1 MGELLDL
8 NQLLAMAWA
17 APVPSET
24 FAPLGA
30 APFLHVRVEPLD
42 RLAPADFDRLDGW
55 LNRIPCPT
63 LALIPAAHPLAPSFD
78 VVSERPAELDD
89 AIDTIRRCPLA
100 AGVLVQL
107 LRTTEDL
114 PIAAALACESLA
126 YSTLQA
132 GPEFRRWLD
141 QARPP
146 ADVPAEDGPATLLD
160 RHGAELT
167 ITLNRPRNRNALN
180 VEMRDALTEALDLVL
195 ADPEIGAVTLRGV
208 GRCFSVGGD
217 LREFGTAPDPAV
229 AHAIRSLRMPA
240 GRLALCSE
248 RLTARVHGAC
258 IGSGLELPAFAS
270 RIVATPNSFFQ
281 LPELNYGLIPGA
293 GGCVALPRR
302 IGRQQTALLA
312 LSARRLTA
320 RTALAWGLIDAIENA

>member
-1 MGELLDL
+1 MGEPLDL

-24 FAPLGA
+24 VDPLGA
-30 APFLHVRVEPLD
+30 ASFLHVRVESFD

-55 LNRIPCPT
+55 LGRVPCPT
-63 LALIPAAHPLAPSFD
+63 LAMIPAAHPLAPSFD
-78 VVSERPAELDD
+78 VVAEQPADLEGV
-89 AIDTIRRCPLA
+89 INTIRLCPLA
-100 AGVLVQL
+100 ACVLVQL
-107 LRTTEDL
+107 LRTTENL
-114 PIAAALACESLA
+114 PMAAALTCESLA

-141 QARPP
+141 QARPT
-146 ADVPAEDGPATLLD
+146 ADAPAESGPAIRLD
-160 RHGAELT
+160 RQGGTLA
-167 ITLNRPRNRNALN
+167 ITLNRPGNRNALN
-180 VEMRDALTEALDLVL
+180 VEMRDALSEALDLVL
-195 ADPEIGAVTLRGV
+195 ADQEIDAVTLRGA

-240 GRLALCSE
+240 GRLALCGE
-248 RLTARVHGAC
+248 RLTARLHGAC

-270 RIVATPNSFFQ
+270 RIVATPDSFFQ
-281 LPELNYGLIPGA
+281 LPELKYGLIPGA

-302 IGRQQTALLA
+302 IGRQRTALLA
-312 LSARRLTA
+312 LSARRLPA
-320 RTALAWGLIDAIENA
+320 RTALAWGLVDSIESG